1 MASGNILYPGYYPG
15 QPVIRS
21 PRGGRPK
28 YNEYTYGA
36 IDEYLNQFNIYSAD
50 IGAVPRWI
58 WERAWKDVEE
68 TLGVIYVKPEST
80 SYTPEVVKDFPE
92 EQIQELSGVSAI
104 SLNLN
109 PADWVEDPRK
119 QVKKTLKNWS
129 GAVFRWDDFNVRAQ
143 RELVWNPLIDGKSI
157 RGFSGRKVD
166 TSGFQFARK
175 TKGTDLGTRGEIPA
189 GSLTPLQLTGLG
201 VTYKSSRKGKKSYN
215 GTEWISVEEDVD
227 AFEEVGR
234 LFKDFTQKV
243 DSAIT
248 RYDAYTGL
256 QLASIKAL
264 DASLKKSFGSG
275 SNMDATERSRV
286 KDENGN
292 DILDARGNYVTAIDK
307 DKSVNAYNAGH
318 YKSVIVNENDAMLAE
333 GFMVQ
338 AFYAEQLESLEKA
351 QSKLSTAMEK
361 LVSGVGDTQTA
372 LEEVNKRLRSLSN
385 QVTYTEIAI
394 GKMQKFKSTYAGA
407 NSIPFFRNLDTQLGS
422 VRSSLGRFSSLAR
435 GSGFKTLLANAD
447 TKSRLEAVRQAMG
460 MRSELVATGKG
471 MFGGDILTNRGL
483 GFKGG
488 YYEQYLGRM
497 MNSQLLSHPDSTFSK
512 MLRNHHVIGGQR
524 LASYMTY
531 AAKIYDYN
539 DFKDLITNI
548 EGGKYL
554 NLYGWTFF
562 LRERYKYLT
571 PAYYTELF
579 MKKMHYFG
587 LNIHDG
593 SSVKAFKIADKLF
606 KNRLFANR
614 FKLTGSGGMLLVQG
628 GAHFAVPIEMLSSL
642 LAGGFGTITVVNGE
656 ITNIDPATIGRFFD
670 YLNGKLFAGMETP
683 EDAGKWLKKLG
694 NFKAWL
700 MKDDNYKKFGIA
712 VVNGEIVQS
721 KENLDRL
728 AKLFKQIKSIQ
739 DSKGHINPT
748 VEYLGLLQRLSS
760 RLNAIQSWLY
770 KSKAG
775 QVLAKFISVVYYLK
789 TTIAEAVA
797 GFVTGLLA
805 IGTEGIGAIIG
816 PIVDRLVKYVV
827 IKILDFGEM
836 ILKAVFKLDFS
847 DLGEML
853 EKGFNLILKT
863 AGLIF
868 LVFGLAMVGVIFVI
882 TTVISAIP
890 PSDPVKG
897 GDFFVGGTNSENGF
911 AENEYI
917 AVNKDVTVTYKD
929 ASGTDVTLD
938 NPESIPAEAVDGSGT
953 QVKYVIKIHAK
964 SDVKSIEY
972 KDTVTYSPAIGSSEI
987 QTFTSSGL
995 TSIKGNEDLII
1006 NLPATD
1012 SILLNDG
1019 KYKNTMIINT
1029 ITINGESEVDFLK
1042 SFELSATRNFI
1053 IGEFLSTCPLM
1064 GGSVSTGSYD
1074 GWAGDGHGT
1083 NGYWR
1088 AQTKK
1093 CFYAIPYLSI
1103 STGGANSGID
1113 DCTAGLTGGAACAPS
1128 SSTELCN
1135 LHNQT
1140 SCSTCNNSTYHRTP
1154 KQPYYGY
1161 AADIVSGDDAVYA
1174 PQIPGVLGWK
1184 QASIPIP
1191 IFERA
1196 RGYGVLFVSDD
1207 SQWLMYLGHINEPFQ
1222 SRGDTYGVGEKISDL
1237 FTNPGSGWKQHVH
1250 VELSQQQ
1257 ADGYIPI
1264 KPESLICK

>member
-36 IDEYLNQFNIYSAD
+36 IDEYLNQFDIHSAD
-50 IGAVPRWI
+50 IGAVPRWV
-58 WERAWKDVEE
+58 WERAWKEVEASLEVIDV
-68 TLGVIYVKPEST
+68 TPENT
-80 SYTPEVVKDFPE
+80 SYEAGLAKEFPRE
-92 EQIQELSGVSAI
+92 ELQELPGVGGI
-104 SLNLN
+104 SFNLN
-109 PADWVEDPRK
+109 PADWIKDPGK
-119 QVKKTLKNWS
+119 QVKKTLKGWS
-129 GAVFRWDDFNVRAQ
+129 KAVFSFDDFSARVQ
-143 RELVWNPLIDGKSI
+143 KEKIWDPLI
-157 RGFSGRKVD
+157 SGY
-166 TSGFQFARK
+166 TSKTGMPIPGINFQFAK
-175 TKGTDLGTRGEIPA
+175 KAEGDDLGRGIDSIPA
-189 GSLTPLQLTGLG
+189 GSLTPLQLSGLG
-201 VTYKSSRKGKKSYN
+201 VTYERKSKKEKKFYD
-215 GTEWISVEEDVD
+215 GTDWQDVVEDAD
-227 AFEEVGR
+227 AFEEFGVQ
-234 LFKDFTQKV
+234 FKDFTQKV
-243 DSAIT
+243 DSSLT
-248 RYDAYTGL
+248 RYGSYSKL
-256 QLASIKAL
+256 QMSAVKAL
-264 DASLKKSFGSG
+264 DASLKKSFGKG
-275 SNMDATERSRV
+275 ANI
-286 KDENGN
+286 DEDGY
-292 DILDARGNYVTAIDK
+292 I
-307 DKSVNAYNAGH
+307 AGH
-318 YKSVIVNENDAMLAE
+318 YKSVIVDQIDAMVAE
-333 GFMVQ
+333 GFLVQ
-338 AFYAEQLESLEKA
+338 AHFAGQLEGLSSAQRDLSKALEK
-351 QSKLSTAMEK
+351 LM
-361 LVSGVGDTQTA
+361 LGVGDTKAA
-372 LEEVNKRLRSLSN
+372 LENVDRAKLKL
-385 QVTYTEIAI
+385 IAQLKSTDKAI
-394 GKMQKFKSTYAGA
+394 EKLNKFKSAYGGA
-407 NSIPFFRNLDTQLGS
+407 SAIPFFRNLNNQLIPIQ
-422 VRSSLGRFSSLAR
+422 SSLAR
-435 GSGFKTLLANAD
+435 MSTITSSSALTRLLDRKGSISGF
-447 TKSRLEAVRQAMG
+447 EAVQQAKLASM
-460 MRSELVATGKG
+460 ELVAASKG
-471 MFGGDILTNRGL
+471 MFGGDILTGKGL
-483 GFKGG
+483 GFLGG
-488 YYEQYLGRM
+488 QYEQYLG
-497 MNSQLLSHPDSTFSK
+497 K
-512 MLRNHHVIGGQR
+512 MLNGQVLSRSAFSEMLARNNVIGGKR
-524 LASYMTY
+524 LTAYLNY
-531 AAKIYDYN
+531 AAKIYSYQ
-539 DFKDLITNI
+539 DFKDIVKSI

-554 NLYGWTFF
+554 NLYGWTLSMKMRF
-562 LRERYKYLT
+562 KYLT
-571 PAYYTELF
+571 PGYYTELF

-587 LNIHDG
+587 LAVQSG
-593 SSVKAFKIADKLF
+593 SEVKAFKIADKLF
-606 KNRLFANR
+606 KSGLFANK
-614 FKLTGSGGMLLVQG
+614 FKLMSVSGGVAVLVQG
-628 GAHFAVPIEMLSSL
+628 GRHFDVPLKLFAELMG
-642 LAGGFGTITVVNGE
+642 GGFGKKIEFDAVGNL
-656 ITNIDPATIGRFFD
+656 INIDPATMARFFAHI
-670 YLNGKLFAGMETP
+670 NEKFVAGMEITG
-683 EDAGKWLKKLG
+683 EYDRWIKGLG
-694 NFKAWL
+694 NFKTWL

-712 VVNGEIVQS
+712 MVNGEFVQTE
-721 KENLDRL
+721 ENFKRITS
-728 AKLFKQIKSIQ
+728 LFRQLQKVKDHQGK
-739 DSKGHINPT
+739 INPT
-748 VEYLGLLQRLSS
+748 VDYIGLLQRLSS
-760 RLNAIQSWLY
+760 KLNAIQNWLFN
-770 KSKAG
+770 SKLG
-775 QVLAKFISVVYYLK
+775 KILAKYVSALYYLK

-1029 ITINGESEVDFLK
+1029 ITIKGESEVDFLK

-1053 IGEFLSTCPLM
+1053 IGEFSSTCPLM

>member
-15 QPVIRS
+15 QPVFRS

-28 YNEYTYGA
+28 YDEYTYGA
-36 IDEYLNQFNIYSAD
+36 IDEYLNQFDIHGTD
-50 IGAVPRWI
+50 IGAVPRWV

-68 TLGVIYVKPEST
+68 TLQVVYVKPEST

-92 EQIQELSGVSAI
+92 EEIQELPGVSGI
-104 SLNLN
+104 TLNLN
-109 PADWVEDPRK
+109 PIDWIEDPKK
-119 QVKKTLKNWS
+119 QVEKTLKNWR

-143 RELVWNPLIDGKSI
+143 KELVWNQLITGESI
-157 RGFSGRKVD
+157 RGFSGRKID

-175 TKGTDLGTRGEIPA
+175 TKGTDLGTRGEIPT

-201 VTYKSSRKGKKSYN
+201 ITYKKESKKKVYN
-215 GTEWISVEEDVD
+215 GTEWAGVDEEVD
-227 AFEEVGR
+227 AFEEVGK

-243 DSAIT
+243 DAAIT

-256 QLASIKAL
+256 QLASIRAL
-264 DASLKKSFGSG
+264 DASLKKSFGDG
-275 SNMDATERSRV
+275 SSV
-286 KDENGN
+286 DEDGY
-292 DILDARGNYVTAIDK
+292 I
-307 DKSVNAYNAGH
+307 AGH
-318 YKSVIVNENDAMLAE
+318 YKSVITSETDAMLAE
-333 GFMVQ
+333 GFIVQ
-338 AFYAEQLESLEKA
+338 AHFAGQLEGLNDAQRNLSKA
-351 QSKLSTAMEK
+351 LDKL
-361 LVSGVGDTQTA
+361 LSGVGDTEAALKAVQTA
-372 LEEVNKRLRSLSN
+372 KDKLKDQLDITNTAV
-385 QVTYTEIAI
+385 
-394 GKMQKFKSTYAGA
+394 GKLYRFKSAYSGAG
-407 NSIPFFRNLDTQLGS
+407 SIPFFRHLDDQLGPIQ
-422 VRSSLGRFSSLAR
+422 SSLTRFHTLTT
-435 GSGFKTLLANAD
+435 GSAFDKLLQNKD
-447 TKSRLEAVRQAMG
+447 KKSRIVAVQQAKLASMD
-460 MRSELVATGKG
+460 LVATGKG

-483 GFKGG
+483 GSGGG
-488 YYEQYLGRM
+488 YYEQFLGRM
-497 MNSQLLSHPDSTFSK
+497 MNSQLLSHPDSAFSK
-512 MLRNHHVIGGQR
+512 MLRDHHVIGGQR
-524 LASYMTY
+524 LASYMAY
-531 AAKIYDYN
+531 AAKTYTYN
-539 DFKDLITNI
+539 DFKDLIANI

-562 LRERYKYLT
+562 LKERYKYLT

-587 LNIHDG
+587 LNIQDG

-606 KNRLFANR
+606 KSRLFANR

-642 LAGGFGTITVVNGE
+642 LAGGFGAITVVNGE
-656 ITNIDPATIGRFFD
+656 ITNVDPATIGRFFD

-728 AKLFKQIKSIQ
+728 TKLFRQIKNVQ

-760 RLNAIQSWLY
+760 KLNAIQSWLY

-797 GFVTGLLA
+797 GLVSGALA

-816 PIVDRLVKYVV
+816 PLVDRIVKYVV

-853 EKGFNLILKT
+853 EKGVQLTLKT
-863 AGLIF
+863 AGVIF

-897 GDFFVGGTNSENGF
+897 GDFFAGGTNSENGF

-917 AVNKDVTVTYKD
+917 AVNKDVTVVYKD
-929 ASGTDVTLD
+929 ANGADVTLD
-938 NPESIPAEAVDGSGT
+938 NPDSIPAEVVDGSGT
-953 QVKYVIKIHAK
+953 QVNYVIKIHAK

-972 KDTVTYSPAIGSSEI
+972 VDKITYSPATDSGEI
-987 QTFTSSGL
+987 QSFSSTRL
-995 TSIKGNEDLII
+995 TSIKGGEDLVI

-1019 KYKNTMIINT
+1019 KYKNTMVINT
-1029 ITINGESEVDFLK
+1029 ITIKGESEADFLK
-1042 SFELSATRNFI
+1042 TFELDVTRNFV
-1053 IGEFLSTCPLM
+1053 IGEFSTSCPLI
-1064 GGSVSTGSYD
+1064 GGAVSTGSYD
-1074 GWAGDGHGT
+1074 GYTGNGHGT
-1083 NGYWR
+1083 NGYWNVQR
-1088 AQTKK
+1088 VK
-1093 CFYAIPYLSI
+1093 CGYAIPYLSL
-1103 STGGANSGID
+1103 STGSPNSGND
-1113 DCTAGLTGGAACAPS
+1113 DCTNSRSGGIACAPTQDICVRGS
-1128 SSTELCN
+1128 ASN
-1135 LHNQT
+1135 
-1140 SCSTCNNSTYHRTP
+1140 CSTCNALHRQP
-1154 KQPYYGY
+1154 KQTYYGY
-1161 AADIVSGDDAVYA
+1161 AADIVSADETVYA
-1174 PQIPGVLGWK
+1174 PEMSGVSGWT
-1184 QASIPIP
+1184 QASIPIK
-1191 IFERA
+1191 ISNGA
-1196 RGYGVLFVSDD
+1196 RGYGVLFMSDD
-1207 SQWLMYLGHINEPFQ
+1207 NNWLIYLGHIEDP
-1222 SRGDTYGVGEKISDL
+1222 GTTVGEVFATGVEISTL
-1237 FTNPGSGWKQHVH
+1237 FTNPGSGWRQHVH
-1250 VELSQQQ
+1250 VELSQSN
-1257 ADGYIPI
+1257 ASGEYIPV
-1264 KPESLICK
+1264 KPEGVMCN